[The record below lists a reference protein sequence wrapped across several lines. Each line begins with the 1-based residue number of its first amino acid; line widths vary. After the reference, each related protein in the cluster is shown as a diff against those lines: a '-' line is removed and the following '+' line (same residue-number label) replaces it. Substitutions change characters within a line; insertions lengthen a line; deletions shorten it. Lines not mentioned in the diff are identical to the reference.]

1 MTRGSLPSSPRKW
14 STRGM
19 LFSWDRRLLSKT
31 RHIDSSQRRE
41 RRCARDSLR
50 VRLRVSA
57 SPPPPPH
64 PPAPRQEETAVRSVG
79 VAESLLGVRSSSIAE
94 CLLRFASERDP
105 VPLEDPLRRDY
116 LCGRRRRRPESADPH
131 PRRDN
136 SAAQTFV
143 EGERNRV
150 RVSLV
155 KIKLRL

>member
-57 SPPPPPH
+57 SPPPH
-64 PPAPRQEETAVRSVG
+64 PIPLPRDKRRQPCGAWESRNLFSVSVPVRLPNACFDSRANAIPSRSRILSDGTIYVGEE
-79 VAESLLGVRSSSIAE
+79 E
-94 CLLRFASERDP
+94 
-105 VPLEDPLRRDY
+105 EDPSLQTRIPGVIIQRR
-116 LCGRRRRRPESADPH
+116 
-131 PRRDN
+131 
-136 SAAQTFV
+136 
-143 EGERNRV
+143 
-150 RVSLV
+150 
-155 KIKLRL
+155 KLSSRAKETECACRS

>member
-1 MTRGSLPSSPRKW
+1 
-14 STRGM
+14 M

-57 SPPPPPH
+57 SPP
-64 PPAPRQEETAVRSVG
+64 RQEETAVRSVG

-94 CLLRFASERDP
+94 CLLRFASEHDP
-105 VPLEDPLRRDY
+105 VPLEDPLRRSIYVSEEEDPS
-116 LCGRRRRRPESADPH
+116 LQTRIPGVIIQRRKLSSRTTKETERERE
-131 PRRDN
+131 R
-136 SAAQTFV
+136 
-143 EGERNRV
+143 GERV
-150 RVSLV
+150 HVSLV